1 MRIMKYLI
9 CAVTILI
16 LGSCMVVDPSHFR
29 YLDED
34 SLEFNRV
41 LITGAE
47 RDVEIS
53 LPRSLATEIS
63 DMLIVDPM
71 SLERPYIKVL
81 DFPYEWLWGGPAHKD
96 VGLYLFELGFEQRV
110 GASLVSKNVSDR
122 INIHRGSYEDLEQDS
137 WRKIVLERLKIVE
150 YQSNNGN
157 QWLLENMPTVKPYHE
172 VFSIPVSEERELVV
186 WFWYN
191 EDWVKD
197 NPEWYE
203 RRKALSRRILDTVK
217 LSEP

>member
-1 MRIMKYLI
+1 M
-9 CAVTILI
+9 V

-34 SLEFNRV
+34 SLEFNPV
-41 LITGAE
+41 LIKGAE

-53 LPRSLATEIS
+53 LPKSLATQIS
-63 DMLIVDPM
+63 NTLSVDLR
-71 SLERPYIKVL
+71 SQERPYTKVL
-81 DFPYEWLWGGPAHKD
+81 DFPYEWLWGGPINKD

-110 GASLVSKNVSDR
+110 GQSLQSISADELIQV
-122 INIHRGSYEDLEQDS
+122 HRKRYEDFDEGT
-137 WRKIVLERLKIVE
+137 WREIVLERLKIVE

-191 EDWVKD
+191 EDWAKD

>member
-1 MRIMKYLI
+1 
-9 CAVTILI
+9 
-16 LGSCMVVDPSHFR
+16 MVVDPSHFR

-34 SLEFNRV
+34 SLELNRV

-53 LPRSLATEIS
+53 LPRSLAMEIS
-63 DMLIVDPM
+63 DTLIVDPA
-71 SLERPYIKVL
+71 SLGRQYTNVL
-81 DFPYEWLWGGPAHKD
+81 KFPYEWLWGGPIHED
-96 VGLYLFELGFEQRV
+96 VGLYLFKLGFTYDEGRKLL
-110 GASLVSKNVSDR
+110 SESVSSR
-122 INIHRGSYEDLEQDS
+122 IQTMTRYYEDFEEGS
-137 WRKIVLERLKIVE
+137 WRDYVLDNLVVE
-150 YQSNNGN
+150 EYSSQQKYHWVMNN
-157 QWLLENMPTVKPYHE
+157 LPTVMRFHE
-172 VFSIPVSEERELVV
+172 VFHLPVSDERQLVV

-191 EDWVKD
+191 EDWVKE